1 MAVQWTRQSDGT
13 IAVEAAWDCGILTSS
28 PLARASFSSPSVFN
42 EGLQAMS
49 LPPLPAEMWNRS
61 VPVAEAFVMNLSLS
75 FIPPLV
81 NLPLHHT
88 REDQYVQC
96 AVRYIQEYLE
106 LGPTLV
112 SMFSGGQSPTM
123 VVNSESLVA
132 YLSIAHV
139 AVQGQPIGQFLGNFT
154 LDVGM
159 VLYSVQRGVLPL

>member
-1 MAVQWTRQSDGT
+1 MAVQWTRQRDGT
-13 IAVEAAWDCGILTSS
+13 IAVDAAWDCGILTSS
-28 PLARASFSSPSVFN
+28 PQARASFSSPSVFN
-42 EGLQAMS
+42 EALQVLS
-49 LPPLPAEMWNRS
+49 LPPVPAEMWKRS
-61 VPVAEAFVMNLSLS
+61 VPVAEAFVMNLSLP

-88 REDQYVQC
+88 RDQFVQC
-96 AVRYIQEYLE
+96 VVRYIQEYLE

-112 SMFSGGQSPTM
+112 GMFNGSQSPTM

-159 VLYSVQRGVLPL
+159 VLYSVQRGVPPL